1 MEPTQP
7 GSDGEEQNQ
16 STFSRW
22 LRPLGRTVLQLAAAI
37 GIVSQTAVAQEG
49 IENAAEVICVDRV
62 ASMASLGFY
71 GVALVVGIYGLY
83 LVILPKTDNDMSK
96 REARSTRRQGL
107 ICIGIAALAGS
118 VPPILAGAG
127 VIDLTSCVAPGN
139 VG

>member
-1 MEPTQP
+1 MRDTNRNERRRIT
-7 GSDGEEQNQ
+7 ERVRLMARMIA
-16 STFSRW
+16 RW
-22 LRPLGRTVLQLAAAI
+22 PLRLAAAI
-37 GIVSQTAVAQEG
+37 GIITQTAVAQEG
-49 IENAAEVICVDRV
+49 IENAADVICVERV

-71 GVALVVGIYGLY
+71 STALVVGIYGLY

-96 REARSTRRQGL
+96 REARSSRRQGL
-107 ICIGIAALAGS
+107 ICIGIAALAGA